1 MHNAAAGTKPVNFE
15 NEIAQLFHR
24 WNDSLGTGD
33 PEQVVKNYA
42 SDAVLL
48 PTVSNRVRHNHT
60 EIKDYF
66 QSFLTLKPQ
75 GKIDEQNIRVFGD
88 LAINSG
94 VYTFTLTRDG
104 QPAQVQARYTF
115 VYRKTGGQWLIAEHH
130 SSAMPEPVS
139 NNN

>member
-1 MHNAAAGTKPVNFE
+1 MHNAATGTKPVNFE
-15 NEIAQLFHR
+15 NEIAQLFHH
-24 WNDSLGTGD
+24 WNTALGTGD
-33 PEQVVKNYA
+33 PDQVIKTYA

-48 PTVSNRVRHNHT
+48 PTVSNRVRHNHD

-94 VYTFTLTRDG
+94 VYTFALTRAG

-115 VYRKTGGQWLIAEHH
+115 VYRKMGGQWLIAEHH
-130 SSAMPEPVS
+130 SSAMPEPV
-139 NNN
+139 NNH